1 MKNEERERSA
11 MSTNDEL
18 TRLMKEHDL
27 SVQQIAD
34 VLQVKYDGV
43 INWLRTGSRKQP
55 MPKVALLALRLS
67 IELKRI

>member
-1 MKNEERERSA
+1 MTTNEELSQ
-11 MSTNDEL
+11 
-18 TRLMKEHDL
+18 LMEKHDL
-27 SVQQIAD
+27 SVQQVAD
-34 VLQVKYDGV
+34 LIEVKYDGV

>member
-1 MKNEERERSA
+1 MKIEENRMEANE
-11 MSTNDEL
+11 EL

>member
-1 MKNEERERSA
+1 

-18 TRLMKEHDL
+18 IEIMNKHDL

-55 MPKVALLALRLS
+55 MPKVALIALRLS